1 MTMREAPC
9 NATTASMGKRRIR
22 HAFLVFFSTI
32 ALLVGRIPVSAY
44 IVNPLYSGRYSSQ
57 KAVVSAV
64 SFSTNRETAHTSNN
78 EDRESKSTSRP
89 RNKSEKQTSGTKIIL
104 TNSSSITADQKKEPN
119 KFSSSSSKRQPWQ
132 AGYYTSLKSQKIIQ
146 NAASSGKHPSVA
158 RATHVLSTF
167 LSIPPER
174 CNSANLVCALTS
186 SAKVM
191 GSETNPKFRS
201 LLQKTFLILDQLLA
215 EKQLSARQL
224 CNVAWAIAKHYD
236 RDTRLL
242 PTKTKK
248 VALTLG
254 ARGQAEKLDLRDDDR
269 KGPEH
274 KLDCIIDEIAN
285 QLKIMLEED
294 HLVAK
299 EGELCMA
306 SWAFGLLRRRRRPP
320 GWSHEPQLGQVSSKS
335 QASVLSEESNAL
347 DFVHFESWDN
357 GEMALDETEE
367 CSPTDALF
375 DKIGQTLIMPLNSS
389 HYGADA
395 NRDLRIR
402 LCRWNELA
410 NLAWSFASHGRSCS
424 VYSQELM
431 LQIAYEATR
440 RLRRKIGSKPLSR
453 DIAQLIWSLGTLQ
466 ADNFR
471 LADGLIEFIDAVNSD
486 FINATKDRPFRD
498 WSCAD
503 IVQVALSLAH
513 TRLDDFFLLEN
524 LYREAR
530 TRLSP
535 GFLRSRG
542 TDGRRMSFL
551 PWEISILLWSQAR
564 LHLTGAQSTEYERF
578 TKEAVKTLYESIND
592 DSSMET
598 LGIGAQEQANI
609 VWSLTVLEEYHSQEA
624 KALLRN
630 FFRDAAT
637 ACTVDGTIQLEHAH
651 QLWQAL
657 YVLEG
662 DCPHCVSDI
671 PTWFREALRD
681 KWLAEKSRSK
691 TSSLRHKS
699 ISDLL
704 RLMGVAHVNEHD
716 EDIDVAIILKSQAS
730 WTHEAD
736 LEFGSTGMKV
746 AVEFDGPT
754 HFVRPTHP
762 DNKMPPRALG
772 HTNLKYRL
780 LKRQGWTVVRVP
792 YYEFDKIPFWA
803 SMERQRYLQ
812 RLLKTHVNIRF
823 SKLDVS
829 EYKVP
834 ISARKTRFD

>member
-1 MTMREAPC
+1 MREAK
-9 NATTASMGKRRIR
+9 ATRSATRRMRYSVLIFLSTLLFGRNSASAFIINPFASGTYNSNPVGR
-22 HAFLVFFSTI
+22 HAHKEQQASISVPSFSNNSRETTH
-32 ALLVGRIPVSAY
+32 PSK
-44 IVNPLYSGRYSSQ
+44 SSQ
-57 KAVVSAV
+57 QHDRTSKSSSAPK
-64 SFSTNRETAHTSNN
+64 RTAHELNTGSTDSSPLPDETS
-78 EDRESKSTSRP
+78 K
-89 RNKSEKQTSGTKIIL
+89 KHA
-104 TNSSSITADQKKEPN
+104 SSM
-119 KFSSSSSKRQPWQ
+119 SSSSHRLPWQ

-146 NAASSGKHPSVA
+146 NSVPVNQRPSVD
-158 RATHVLSTF
+158 RATRVLSTF

-174 CNSANLVCALTS
+174 CNAANLVCALTL
-186 SAKVM
+186 SAKVI
-191 GSETNPKFRS
+191 GSETNESFRL
-201 LLQKTFLILDQLLA
+201 LLQKTFRILDQLLI

-236 RDTRLL
+236 RDPHLL
-242 PTKTKK
+242 PAKTKK
-248 VALTLG
+248 VAISIG
-254 ARGQAEKLDLRDDDR
+254 ARGQAEKIDLRDDDR

-274 KLDCIIDEIAN
+274 KLDCIIDEIAK
-285 QLKIMLEED
+285 QLTDILED
-294 HLVAK
+294 DNSAAK

-320 GWSHEPQLGQVSSKS
+320 GWSHEPQVGKISTNY
-335 QASVLSEESNAL
+335 QASIVSKGNDAL

-357 GEMALDETEE
+357 GATKVDEIEE
-367 CSPTDALF
+367 CSPTDTLF
-375 DKIGQTLIMPLNSS
+375 DRIGQTLIMPLNDQPV
-389 HYGADA
+389 G
-395 NRDLRIR
+395 NRDLRLR

-410 NLAWSFASHGRSCS
+410 NLAWAFASHGRSCS
-424 VYSQELM
+424 AYSQGLM

-440 RLRRKIGSKPLSR
+440 RLKQKIGSKPLSR

-471 LADGLIEFIDAVNSD
+471 LADSLIEFIDAVNSD
-486 FINATKDRPFRD
+486 FMDATKDRPFRD

-535 GFLRSRG
+535 GFLHSKG

-564 LHLTGAQSTEYERF
+564 LHLTGAQSNDYELF
-578 TKEAVKTLYESIND
+578 TKEAVKTLYDSINSN
-592 DSSMET
+592 SSMES

-609 VWSLTVLEEYHSQEA
+609 VWSLTVLEEYDSRES
-624 KALLRN
+624 KALLN
-630 FFRDAAT
+630 DFFRDAAS
-637 ACTVDGTIQLEHAH
+637 ACTVEGTIQLEHAH

-657 YVLEG
+657 YILDG
-662 DCPHCVSDI
+662 DCPECVSSI
-671 PTWFREALRD
+671 PSWFREALRD

-704 RLMGVAHVNEHD
+704 RLMGVDHVNEHD

-730 WTHEAD
+730 WTHETDFMCDA
-736 LEFGSTGMKV
+736 TGMKV

-754 HFVRPTHP
+754 HFARPTGSY
-762 DNKMPPRALG
+762 DKVLPRTLG
-772 HTNLKYRL
+772 HTNLKYRI

-792 YYEFDKIPFWA
+792 YFEFDKIPFWA

-812 RLLKTHVNIRF
+812 RLLKTHVNIQF
-823 SKLDVS
+823 SKSDVS
-829 EYKVP
+829 EYKTP
-834 ISARKTRFD
+834 ISDRKTRFD